1 MGVVRAAAAAA
12 LLCAGFAACSS
23 AGAVSGSGSGSRSG
37 SGSGEVAA
45 AGQQVDTAG
54 LLPQIVQQLTPELLT
69 PGNAKVARTDDAVSP
84 VDAAA
89 KVASGTRILVTDGTA
104 DTNIPVSTIGPLAS
118 ALSGAGTTGPGLKVL
133 TGINHDLHMP
143 GTPDN
148 DAVLAPSVV
157 AAIKA
162 WAQPYGRPG

>member
-1 MGVVRAAAAAA
+1 M
-12 LLCAGFAACSS
+12 
-23 AGAVSGSGSGSRSG
+23 
-37 SGSGEVAA
+37 
-45 AGQQVDTAG
+45 
-54 LLPQIVQQLTPELLT
+54 
-69 PGNAKVARTDDAVSP
+69 
-84 VDAAA
+84 
-89 KVASGTRILVTDGTA
+89 ASGTRILVTDGTA

-143 GTPDN
+143 STPDK